1 MKSFKLVEHLA
12 EAACVAA
19 HPNGKIYATGGLD
32 DRVLIWDYST
42 GSRKKVIRGFGGMV
56 LSLSFHEDGSLF
68 VGGNGSI
75 LRVDVETGETLSKL
89 VGFKGFVYSLSVFSD
104 FLVSG
109 GQDGRVRCWGL
120 DGEIIWEKKID
131 IGSVHGLDKLP
142 DSSLLVVGERPNF
155 HVLDIRGNLISEIP
169 AHRDSISS
177 LAVHSG
183 GFLIATGSDDGS
195 VSLWRNGCRK
205 DYLCKILD

>member
-75 LRVDVETGETLSKL
+75 LRVEASLYLYMSTL
-89 VGFKGFVYSLSVFSD
+89 
-104 FLVSG
+104 
-109 GQDGRVRCWGL
+109 L
-120 DGEIIWEKKID
+120 DLE
-131 IGSVHGLDKLP
+131 
-142 DSSLLVVGERPNF
+142 
-155 HVLDIRGNLISEIP
+155 
-169 AHRDSISS
+169 SICFF
-177 LAVHSG
+177 ARFYV
-183 GFLIATGSDDGS
+183 
-195 VSLWRNGCRK
+195 
-205 DYLCKILD
+205 